1 MKLFTTSASLDR
13 ELQPSLEMKDSVTAM
28 EKIVGHNF
36 KNKRLLEE
44 ALTHSS
50 ITYFPSYKRLAVL
63 GDAALGLAMSKHL
76 FRAYPNM
83 DQGKFSELRSANVSK
98 RKFACAAVKHGFYDY
113 LRHNSPALDNEV
125 REFAREVSIWN
136 GKNEATLVYDGA
148 IQPSRVLAE
157 IVESVAAAIYVDLNY
172 DLDKLWMKFKH
183 LLEPIVTLEGLP
195 DHPVTVLFKLCQKHG
210 MHVEIQG
217 SRNDTKNLSIACVR
231 VNGYIIASASYKHM
245 EIARLSAA
253 RTALSELSNSFGISC
268 KSVKV
273 VAENEAK
280 QNLNVLCDKKR
291 IPKPTYNIEKPSGPA
306 HEKRFVSSVEIATL
320 ELKMMGDERSTIKDA
335 ENSAAALMIV
345 GLLQSDA
352 MTNTKEA
359 ANSRIGYFPSV
370 LYRLWVMIRWLT
382 RLLVFC
388 FKGISLLVI
397 FFTVVKLVIG

>member
-1 MKLFTTSASLDR
+1 MKLFTKSASLDR
-13 ELQPSLEMKDSVTAM
+13 KLQPSPEMKGKVMAM

-50 ITYFPSYKRLAVL
+50 ITCSPSYKRLAVL
-63 GDAALGLAMSKHL
+63 GDAALELAMSNHL
-76 FRAYPNM
+76 FLAYPNM
-83 DQGKFSELRSANVSK
+83 DQGNFSKLRSANVNNV
-98 RKFACAAVKHGFYDY
+98 KFALAAVKHGFYGC
-113 LRHNSPALDNEV
+113 LNHKSPPLNDEV
-125 REFAREVSIWN
+125 GKFDKAVSVWK
-136 GKNEATLVYDGA
+136 GKYETTLVYDGT
-148 IQPSRVLAE
+148 IQPSHVLGD
-157 IVESVAAAIYVDLNY
+157 IVESVAAATYIDLNF

-183 LLEPIVTLEGLP
+183 LLEPIITLEGLS
-195 DHPVTVLFKLCQKHG
+195 DHPVSVLYKLCQKHG
-210 MHVEIQG
+210 KFLKIKENI
-217 SRNDTKNLSIACVR
+217 NDTKNLSIASVY
-231 VNGYIIASASYKHM
+231 VDGILIASDSYKHM
-245 EIARLSAA
+245 AIARLHAA
-253 RTALSELSNSFGISC
+253 RKALPELSKTFGISSE
-268 KSVKV
+268 SVEV
-273 VAENEAK
+273 AAENEAK

-291 IPKPTYNIEKPSGPA
+291 IPRPTYNIEKVSGPA

-359 ANSRIGYFPSV
+359 ANSRIGYFPAV

-382 RLLVFC
+382 RLLVLC

>member
-172 DLDKLWMKFKH
+172 DLDKLWM
-183 LLEPIVTLEGLP
+183 
-195 DHPVTVLFKLCQKHG
+195 
-210 MHVEIQG
+210 G

-231 VNGYIIASASYKHM
+231 VNGYIIASASCKHM

-273 VAENEAK
+273 VNENEAK

-291 IPKPTYNIEKPSGPA
+291 IPKPTYKVKESGPA
-306 HEKRFVSSVEIATL
+306 QAKRFVSSVEIATS
-320 ELKMMGDERSTIKDA
+320 ELKMMGDERSTKTDA

-352 MTNTKEA
+352 MANTKEA

>member
-1 MKLFTTSASLDR
+1 
-13 ELQPSLEMKDSVTAM
+13 
-28 EKIVGHNF
+28 
-36 KNKRLLEE
+36 
-44 ALTHSS
+44 
-50 ITYFPSYKRLAVL
+50 
-63 GDAALGLAMSKHL
+63 
-76 FRAYPNM
+76 
-83 DQGKFSELRSANVSK
+83 
-98 RKFACAAVKHGFYDY
+98 
-113 LRHNSPALDNEV
+113 
-125 REFAREVSIWN
+125 
-136 GKNEATLVYDGA
+136 
-148 IQPSRVLAE
+148 
-157 IVESVAAAIYVDLNY
+157 
-172 DLDKLWMKFKH
+172 
-183 LLEPIVTLEGLP
+183 
-195 DHPVTVLFKLCQKHG
+195 

-217 SRNDTKNLSIACVR
+217 SRNDTKNLSIACVL

-273 VAENEAK
+273 VTEKEAK

-291 IPKPTYNIEKPSGPA
+291 IPKPTYNIEKESGPA

-320 ELKMMGDERSTIKDA
+320 ELKMMGDERSTKTDA
-335 ENSAAALMIV
+335 ENSAAALMIT

-359 ANSRIGYFPSV
+359 ANCRIGYFPSV

>member
-1 MKLFTTSASLDR
+1 MKLFTISASLDR
-13 ELQPSLEMKDSVTAM
+13 ELQPSPEMKDSVTAM

-63 GDAALGLAMSKHL
+63 GDAALGLAMSNHL
-76 FRAYPNM
+76 FLAYPNM
-83 DQGKFSELRSANVSK
+83 DQGNFTELRSANVS
-98 RKFACAAVKHGFYDY
+98 RGKFACAAVKHGFYGC
-113 LRHNSPALDNEV
+113 LRHRSPALDNEV
-125 REFAREVSIWN
+125 TEFAREVSIWN
-136 GKNEATLVYDGA
+136 GKNEPTLVYDGA

-157 IVESVAAAIYVDLNY
+157 IVEAVAAAVYIDLNF

-195 DHPVTVLFKLCQKHG
+195 HHPVTVLFKFCQKHG
-210 MHVEIQG
+210 MRVEIQG
-217 SRNDTKNLSIACVR
+217 SRNNTENLSIACVR
-231 VNGYIIASASYKHM
+231 VDGYIVASASYKHM

-273 VAENEAK
+273 VTENEAK

-291 IPKPTYNIEKPSGPA
+291 IPKPTYKIEKESGPA
-306 HEKRFVSSVEIATL
+306 HEKRFVSSVEIATV

-335 ENSAAALMIV
+335 QNSAAALMIL
-345 GLLQSDA
+345 GLLQSDT

-359 ANSRIGYFPSV
+359 GNSRIGYFPSV
-370 LYRLWVMIRWLT
+370 LYRLVL
-382 RLLVFC
+382 
-388 FKGISLLVI
+388 
-397 FFTVVKLVIG
+397 

>member
-13 ELQPSLEMKDSVTAM
+13 ALQPSPEMKDEVMAM

-50 ITYFPSYKRLAVL
+50 ITYLPSYKRLAVL

-76 FRAYPNM
+76 FLAYPNM
-83 DQGKFSELRSANVSK
+83 DQGNFSKLRSANVS
-98 RKFACAAVKHGFYDY
+98 RVKFACAAVKHGFYGY
-113 LRHNSPALDNEV
+113 LRHRSRALDNEV
-125 REFAREVSIWN
+125 REFAKEVSIWD
-136 GKNEATLVYDGA
+136 GKNEATRVYDGA

-157 IVESVAAAIYVDLNY
+157 IVESVAAAIYIDLNF

-183 LLEPIVTLEGLP
+183 LLEPIITLEGLS
-195 DHPVTVLFKLCQKHG
+195 DHPVSELYKLCQKHG
-210 MHVEIQG
+210 KFVKIKEDI
-217 SRNDTKNLSIACVR
+217 NDTKNLSIASVY
-231 VNGYIIASASYKHM
+231 VDGILIASASYKHM
-245 EIARLSAA
+245 AIARLHAA
-253 RTALSELSNSFGISC
+253 RKALPELSKTFGIS
-268 KSVKV
+268 SELVEV
-273 VAENEAK
+273 AAENEAK

-291 IPKPTYNIEKPSGPA
+291 IPRPTYNKEKESGPA
-306 HEKRFVSSVEIATL
+306 HEKRFVSSVEISTL
-320 ELKMMGDERSTIKDA
+320 ELKMMGDERSRIKDA
-335 ENSAAALMIV
+335 ENSAAALMIL
-345 GLLQSDA
+345 GLLQSDTT
-352 MTNTKEA
+352 TNTEEA

-370 LYRLWVMIRWLT
+370 LYRLWVMIRWVT